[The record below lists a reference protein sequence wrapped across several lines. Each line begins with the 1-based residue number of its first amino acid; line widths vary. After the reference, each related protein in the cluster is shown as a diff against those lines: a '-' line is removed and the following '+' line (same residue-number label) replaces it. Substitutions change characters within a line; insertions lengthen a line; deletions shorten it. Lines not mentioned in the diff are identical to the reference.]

1 MQQLSHPPLYQILRI
16 YSRNLKAKLFSGF
29 ELELNIKWKGK
40 RQKKPKNQE
49 NLRIIIILVSK

>member
-1 MQQLSHPPLYQILRI
+1 MQQLSHPPLSQILRI

-40 RQKKPKNQE
+40 RQKKAQE
-49 NLRIIIILVSK
+49 SGKS